1 MSDENTAVKQGL
13 VVGKIVKIAVAVF
26 VAATAIIALIFI
38 GKEREQSV
46 THINSKIAE
55 LGCLKVKGQIVCF
68 EEKSLGFEKAVFVYD
83 ADAVLSVNMAEHQKN
98 GSELSLP
105 SPRVIMAGINH
116 NARENVY
123 RKNNR
128 YLRSMEEMEHAA
140 SKKAQ
145 AKIREIANSEDMKTL
160 ARQQAEFIIPAI
172 FYPGEKI
179 ELKWR
184 D

>member
-1 MSDENTAVKQGL
+1 
-13 VVGKIVKIAVAVF
+13 
-26 VAATAIIALIFI
+26 
-38 GKEREQSV
+38 
-46 THINSKIAE
+46 
-55 LGCLKVKGQIVCF
+55 
-68 EEKSLGFEKAVFVYD
+68 
-83 ADAVLSVNMAEHQKN
+83 
-98 GSELSLP
+98 
-105 SPRVIMAGINH
+105 
-116 NARENVY
+116 
-123 RKNNR
+123 
-128 YLRSMEEMEHAA
+128 MEEMEHAA